1 MNFILKFLQFIKS
14 HLLISSII
22 ILLLVSIIIILPV
35 YFLVIKKSKN
45 TNISEQETV
54 SPVYPVYTTSPDHLG
69 FCHASTTNGVDSPMR
84 FMPIEFL
91 DISKLGTQA
100 DNADTI
106 KSNGVK
112 YKWIRDTNN
121 PLTIERQ
128 LNTNKYTSQ
137 VLNAYGEVPGKSGF
151 YYVNKIISSYDP
163 NNPHLSKDITMDIK
177 PFTLT
182 KYSQQCKI

>member
-1 MNFILKFLQFIKS
+1 MNFILKLLQFIKS
-14 HLLISSII
+14 HLLITSII

-35 YFLVIKKSKN
+35 YFLVIKQSKN

-84 FMPIEFL
+84 FIPIELFNVNE
-91 DISKLGTQA
+91 LGTQA

-106 KSNGVK
+106 SGVQ

-121 PLTIERQ
+121 PLTLERK
-128 LNTNKYTSQ
+128 LTTSKYTPQ
-137 VLNAYGEVPGKSGF
+137 ELTALGEVPGKAGF
-151 YYVNKIISSYDP
+151 YYVNKITTSYDTTNP
-163 NNPHLSKDITMDIK
+163 NLSKNITMDIK
-177 PFTLT
+177 PYTLT
-182 KYSQQCKI
+182 KYSQCK

>member
-1 MNFILKFLQFIKS
+1 MNFILKLLQFIKS
-14 HLLISSII
+14 HLIISSII

-45 TNISEQETV
+45 TNISEQQTV

-69 FCHASTTNGVDSPMR
+69 FCHASTTNGVDSLMR
-84 FMPIEFL
+84 FIPIELFN
-91 DISKLGTQA
+91 INKLGTQA

-106 KSNGVK
+106 KSSGVQ
-112 YKWIRDTNN
+112 YKWIRDINN
-121 PLTIERQ
+121 PLTLERQ
-128 LNTNKYTSQ
+128 INKTKYTPHE
-137 VLNAYGEVPGKSGF
+137 LTALGEVPGKAGF

-163 NNPHLSKDITMDIK
+163 NNPNLSKDITMDIK

-182 KYSQQCKI
+182 KYSQCK